1 MTFDPTTPSA
11 EHSPATTLTS
21 AAHGGLVIPP
31 PHSSRLTLIVGA
43 SAVVAGGTFGS
54 ALALR
59 SEPASAQP
67 ASTSAGRSPALSP
80 AAPEPPAAP
89 PRAPASAPP
98 PAAPAA
104 VPAAAAD
111 ASPALGD
118 LRLALIAQI
127 KDELMRFVA
136 WSHDHA
142 RARCPDPAALGAP
155 VLDPWGSPLRIT
167 CTDQPADQIAGIVS
181 LGPDRV
187 AGTRDD
193 VASWTLGADVTD
205 VVRGPRWAGGGR
217 TTRPA
222 DGHRAGAAGT
232 ASAPPLAPPLPL
244 GATAPPV
251 KPPAST
257 GAGSND
263 TDGDGIPDRR

>member
-1 MTFDPTTPSA
+1 MTLDRTTPTA
-11 EHSPATTLTS
+11 EHGPATTLTS

-31 PHSSRLTLIVGA
+31 LHASRLTLIVGA
-43 SAVVAGGTFGS
+43 SAVVAGGAFGS

-67 ASTSAGRSPALSP
+67 ASTSAGQSPGPRP

-89 PRAPASAPP
+89 PPALAATPP
-98 PAAPAA
+98 PAAP
-104 VPAAAAD
+104 AAD

-118 LRLALIAQI
+118 LRVALIAQI

-136 WSHDHA
+136 WSHDHP
-142 RARCPDPAALGAP
+142 RARCPDAAALGAP
-155 VLDPWGSPLRIT
+155 LDPWGHPLRIT
-167 CTDQPADQIAGIVS
+167 CTDQPADQLAGVVS
-181 LGPDRV
+181 LGPDGV
-187 AGTRDD
+187 AGSHDD
-193 VASWTLGADVTD
+193 IASWTLGADVTD
-205 VVRGPRWAGGGR
+205 LVRGPRWGATG
-217 TTRPA
+217 RPA
-222 DGHRAGAAGT
+222 RPGDGHRVGTVAPPPPTPPGAA
-232 ASAPPLAPPLPL
+232 APPA
-244 GATAPPV
+244 